1 VIDQPNPD
9 SYSLAARICLG
20 VAMFGLGL
28 LVTIMLTS
36 TFVIR

>member
-9 SYSLAARICLG
+9 SYSIAARICLG